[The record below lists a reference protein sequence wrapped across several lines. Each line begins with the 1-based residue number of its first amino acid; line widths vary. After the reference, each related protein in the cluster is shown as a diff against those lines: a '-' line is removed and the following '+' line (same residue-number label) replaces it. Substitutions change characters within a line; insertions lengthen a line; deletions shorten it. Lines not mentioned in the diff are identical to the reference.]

1 MKTIMSLL
9 LTVCVALPAMADSR
23 LVTTSAQGSVES
35 VPDIAIVSGQVQV
48 EAETAREATRQAQR
62 QLEKVVNYILAK
74 GVAKQDLNAATV
86 RVHPKWHYPRNKP
99 REIVGFQAS
108 APFTATL
115 RDLDKLG
122 EVYGDLPKAGATD
135 LGETRFDFSDRE
147 ALELKAIADATLEAR
162 KRAQASVAALGNSLG
177 EVHSIQVNTRW
188 QQPPAPMMMRTAE
201 ASFASAAPKVNV
213 GNHTITASVTASF
226 TIQ

>member
-1 MKTIMSLL
+1 
-9 LTVCVALPAMADSR
+9 MAETR
-23 LVTTSAQGSVES
+23 MVTTSAEGKVES
-35 VPDIAIVSGQVQV
+35 IPDIAILSGQVQV

-62 QLEKVVNYILAK
+62 QLEKVIDYILGK

-99 REIVGFQAS
+99 RELIGFQAS
-108 APFTATL
+108 APFMATL
-115 RDLDKLG
+115 RDLAKLG

-147 ALELKAIADATLEAR
+147 TLELKAIADATLQAR
-162 KRAQASVAALGNSLG
+162 KRAEASVVALGNSLG
-177 EVHSIQVNTRW
+177 EVHGVQVNTRW
-188 QQPPAPMMMRTAE
+188 QQPPAPMMMRSAE
-201 ASFASAAPKVNV
+201 ASFSSPAPKVNV

-226 TIQ
+226 EIK